1 MTVFS
6 QIIKGKIPAY
16 KVFEDESN
24 LAFLDIFPIARGHV
38 LVVPKKEI
46 DYIFDMSSDDYTQL
60 FLFAKKIADAMKK
73 VFDCDRIGLS
83 VIGLDVPHV
92 HIHLIP
98 INKISDMNFENQK
111 LEFTEKEFSNIAN
124 MIRNAI

>member
-1 MTVFS
+1 MSIFS
-6 QIIKGKIPAY
+6 QIIQGEIPAY
-16 KVFEDESN
+16 KIFEDESN

-111 LEFTEKEFSNIAN
+111 LEFTKKEFSDIAN

>member
-1 MTVFS
+1 MSIFS
-6 QIIKGKIPAY
+6 QIIQGEIPAY
-16 KVFEDESN
+16 KIFEDESN
-24 LAFLDIFPIARGHV
+24 LAFLDIFPVARGHV

-111 LEFTEKEFSNIAN
+111 LEFTKKEFSDIAN